1 MAQFVLAL
9 DGELDAL
16 KALVEGGEAALCDL
30 SEDGETLLMVACSGG
45 KQPPEPCPGR
55 PAATQSPTART
66 PRRPPAPPTPQTAR
80 VPPPTPP
87 VPALSYLF

>member
-45 KQPPEPCPGR
+45 KQPPENR
-55 PAATQSPTART
+55 ALAD
-66 PRRPPAPPTPQTAR
+66 RPPRNRPPHALHAARPPPTPQTAR

-87 VPALSYLF
+87 VPAL